1 MGVLRTAR
9 LRAFTLVEL
18 LVSLAIVGLLLSVA
32 VPRYFKALQKSRE
45 TVLIENLHGIR
56 ASIQKFY
63 SDQGRYPSTL
73 TELVEERYFSAIPI
87 DPITER
93 DDTWV
98 VVESDERHARG
109 VRDVRSGAVGES
121 LSGKPYEAL

>member
-1 MGVLRTAR
+1 MVILRTAR
-9 LRAFTLVEL
+9 IRAFTLVEL

-45 TVLIENLHGIR
+45 TVLVENLHGLR

-63 SDQGRYPSTL
+63 SDRGRYPTTL

-98 VVESDERHARG
+98 VMESDEKHSSG
-109 VRDVRSGAVGES
+109 VRDVRSGAVGQS
-121 LSGKPYEAL
+121 LSGIPYEAL